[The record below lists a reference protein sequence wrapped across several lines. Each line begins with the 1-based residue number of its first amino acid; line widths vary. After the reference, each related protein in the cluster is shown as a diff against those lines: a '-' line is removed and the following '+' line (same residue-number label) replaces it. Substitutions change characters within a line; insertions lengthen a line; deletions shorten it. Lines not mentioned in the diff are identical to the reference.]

1 MTELVL
7 IASLA
12 GFSNAGMIPSR
23 RLGNKNVKDIDVANS
38 AGNKYS
44 PHKRTRPYTV
54 HCTVYT
60 VQCTDSSHTYSILL
74 IHYTVKKG

>member
-7 IASLA
+7 IAILA

-44 PHKRTRPYTV
+44 PHKRTRPYI
-54 HCTVYT
+54 YR
-60 VQCTDSSHTYSILL
+60 TDSSHTYNILI